1 MNRRDGRR
9 QELALAQ
16 LFCDPAAR
24 LELLAHPERFAARH
38 GLDERTLR
46 GFDLEGLEHAA
57 ASFAAKRRQR
67 RASAISRLARFKHFL
82 LHRILHP

>member
-1 MNRRDGRR
+1 VNRHESRKR
-9 QELALAQ
+9 ELALAR
-16 LFCDPAAR
+16 LYCDAAAR
-24 LELLAHPERFAARH
+24 RELRAHPERFAARH
-38 GLDERTLR
+38 GLEEHELR

-67 RASAISRLARFKHFL
+67 HASPMSRLARIRHF